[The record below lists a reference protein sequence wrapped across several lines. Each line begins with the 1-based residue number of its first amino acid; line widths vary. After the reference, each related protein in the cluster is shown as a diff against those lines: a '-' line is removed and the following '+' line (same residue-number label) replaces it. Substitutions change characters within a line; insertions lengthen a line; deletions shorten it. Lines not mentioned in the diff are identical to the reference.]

1 MTLKEKYQQYEEKM
15 RAAEEAGGKERIAK
29 QHKAG
34 KLTARERILALLDS
48 GTFVEFDKLVVH
60 RCTDFGM
67 EENKIPGD
75 GIVTGY
81 GKIDGRLVYVFAQD
95 FTVFGGSLSRT
106 NADKIIKLQK
116 MAMRMGAPIIGLNDS
131 GGARIQ
137 EGVQSLAGYGD
148 IFYHNVLSSGVIPQI
163 SVILGPCAG
172 GAVYSPAI
180 TDFIFMSK
188 KNSYMFVTGPDVIKA
203 VTHEEVTMEELGGA
217 TTHNSTSGVAHFM
230 GESDEDTLMM
240 VRELLS
246 FIPSNNLA
254 DPPVQPCI
262 DDINRESEKLQFL
275 IPDDPNKPYDMK
287 ELILET
293 VDNNYFF
300 EVQPFYAT
308 NMIIGFARYGG
319 RSVGIV
325 ANQPNNLAGVLDIN
339 SSVKA
344 ARFVRFCDAFN
355 IPIITFVDVPG
366 FLPGTIQEYGGIIRH
381 GAKLMYAYA
390 EATVPK
396 ITIITRKAYGG
407 AYIVMAS
414 KHLAADINFAY
425 PSAEIAVMGPEGAA
439 NIIYKG
445 KINTEEERLK
455 AIEIYRN
462 TFANPYKAAE
472 LGYLDDIILPR
483 QTRMKIIQSLEML
496 QNKVKNAPPKKHGNI
511 PL

>member
-1 MTLKEKYQQYEEKM
+1 MTLEERYKIYEEKM
-15 RAAEEAGGKERIAK
+15 KAAEIGGGEERIAK
-29 QHKAG
+29 QHQSG
-34 KLTARERILALLDS
+34 KLTARERILALLDP
-48 GTFVEFDKLVVH
+48 GTFVEIDKLVVH

-67 EENKIPGD
+67 EENKILGD

-95 FTVFGGSLSRT
+95 FTVFGGSLSRS

-137 EGVQSLAGYGD
+137 EGVQSLSGYGD
-148 IFYHNVLSSGVIPQI
+148 IFYQNVLSSGVIPQI

-180 TDFIFMSK
+180 TDFIFMTNK
-188 KNSYMFVTGPDVIKA
+188 TSYMFVTGPDVIKT

-217 TTHNSTSGVAHFM
+217 KTHNATSGVAHFI
-230 GESDEDTLMM
+230 GESDEETLMM

-262 DDINRESEKLQFL
+262 DDINRESEKLQTL

-287 ELILET
+287 QIILET
-293 VDNNYFF
+293 VDNSYFF
-300 EVQPFYAT
+300 EVQPYYAT
-308 NMIIGFARYGG
+308 NIIIGFARYGG

-325 ANQPNNLAGVLDIN
+325 ANQPDSLAGVLDIN

-344 ARFVRFCDAFN
+344 ARFIRFCDAFN
-355 IPIITFVDVPG
+355 IPLVTFVDVPG

-381 GAKLMYAYA
+381 GAKLLFAYA

-396 ITIITRKAYGG
+396 VTIITRKAYGG
-407 AYIVMAS
+407 AYIVMSS
-414 KHLAADINFAY
+414 KHLAGDINFAY
-425 PSAEIAVMGPEGAA
+425 PTAEIAVMGPEGAI
-439 NIIYKG
+439 NIIYRG
-445 KINTEEERLK
+445 KLKSEEQKLR
-455 AIEIYRN
+455 AIENYRN

-472 LGYLDDIILPR
+472 YGYIDDVILPKH
-483 QTRMKIIQSLEML
+483 TRMKIIQSLEML

>member
-1 MTLKEKYQQYEEKM
+1 MTLQEKYQQYEEIMK
-15 RAAEEAGGKERIAK
+15 AAEVAGGEERIAK
-29 QHKAG
+29 QHKEG
-34 KLTARERILALLDS
+34 KLTARERILALLDP
-48 GTFVEFDKLVVH
+48 GTFVELDKLVVH

-203 VTHEEVTMEELGGA
+203 VTHEEVTKEELGGA
-217 TTHNSTSGVAHFM
+217 TTHNATSGVAHFM

-254 DPPVQPCI
+254 DPPVQPCV
-262 DDINRESEKLQFL
+262 DDINRESEKLQTL

-293 VDNNYFF
+293 VDNHYFF
-300 EVQPFYAT
+300 EVQPYFAT
-308 NMIIGFARYGG
+308 NMIVGFARYGG

-414 KHLAADINFAY
+414 KHLAADINLAY
-425 PSAEIAVMGPEGAA
+425 PSAEIAVMGPEGAV

-445 KINTEEERLK
+445 KIKTDADRQRI
-455 AIEIYRN
+455 IENYRN

-472 LGYLDDIILPR
+472 LGYLDDIILPKH
-483 QTRMKIIQSLEML
+483 TRMKIIQSLEML